1 MRLSPYAIS
10 KGEGIAAF
18 AVPLAI
24 IVTLQHLA
32 GVYASSFGRDGD
44 EAAHLVTSLMVRDFI
59 ASLDFHHPYQFAQQ
73 YYYHYPKV
81 MIGHWP
87 PAFYAGLGT
96 WFLIVG
102 TSRGT
107 AMMFIAIVAATT
119 ASLIYFTGRR
129 LIGRWAGLLAAALFI
144 ASPLVQDSSALVMI
158 DHLVNLGMLV
168 STLWF
173 ARFSKTGQIRD
184 SLTFGTAAAIT
195 ILTHGEAWALGLVPG
210 ITIALTNRW
219 YLLRRPGLWLA
230 SLPVLITCVPW
241 YAVTLSI

>member
-32 GVYASSFGRDGD
+32 GVYASSFGADGD
-44 EAAHLVTSLMVRDFI
+44 EAAHMVTSLMVRDMV
-59 ASLDFHHPYQFAQQ
+59 SDFRHPYQFAHQ

-87 PAFYAGLGT
+87 PGFYAALGT

-107 AMMFIAIVAATT
+107 AMMFIAIVAAMMIT
-119 ASLIYFTGRR
+119 LIYFTGRR

-144 ASPLVQDSSALVMI
+144 ASPLVQEIKRISYDRPSCKFRDAGEHVVLRSFCKNRTDS
-158 DHLVNLGMLV
+158 
-168 STLWF
+168 
-173 ARFSKTGQIRD
+173 
-184 SLTFGTAAAIT
+184 
-195 ILTHGEAWALGLVPG
+195 
-210 ITIALTNRW
+210 
-219 YLLRRPGLWLA
+219 
-230 SLPVLITCVPW
+230 
-241 YAVTLSI
+241 